1 MSRKE
6 RIEAMLVDDP
16 QDSFLRYGLAMEL
29 IKEDATDRALDLFQ
43 GLMND
48 SPPYIP
54 AFLMAAQQRVQLE
67 QIDQARRVLR
77 EGIEAAR
84 LQNESHAAG
93 EMADLLAN
101 LGSYGEPGS

>member
-29 IKEDATDRALDLFQ
+29 IKEDAIDRALELFA
-43 GLMND
+43 GLMSD
-48 SPPYIP
+48 SPPYVP
-54 AFLMAAQQRVQLE
+54 AFLMAAQQWVQLE
-67 QIDQARRVLR
+67 KIEQARGVLR

-84 LQNESHAAG
+84 VQNESHAAG

-101 LGSYGEPGS
+101 LGSYGEDA